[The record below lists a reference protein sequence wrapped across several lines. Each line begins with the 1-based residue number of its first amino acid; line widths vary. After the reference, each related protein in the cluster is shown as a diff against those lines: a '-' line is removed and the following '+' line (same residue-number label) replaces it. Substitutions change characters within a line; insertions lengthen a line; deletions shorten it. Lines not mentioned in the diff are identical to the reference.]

1 MNVKVI
7 QSLRFQIESMKK
19 EIFNKQVILESLE
32 SKLKEDL
39 KEVQNEPNN

>member
-32 SKLKEDL
+32 SKLKDEL
-39 KEVQNEPNN
+39 KEVQNE

>member
-32 SKLKEDL
+32 SKLKDEL
-39 KEVQNEPNN
+39 KEVQNETNN